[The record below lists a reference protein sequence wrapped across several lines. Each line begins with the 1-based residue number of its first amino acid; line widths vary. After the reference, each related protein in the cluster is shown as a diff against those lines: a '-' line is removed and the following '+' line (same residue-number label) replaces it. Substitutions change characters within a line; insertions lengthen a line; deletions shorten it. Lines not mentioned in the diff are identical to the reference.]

1 MQATRSAAAPQFEI
15 NRSGELEVFV
25 QVAEKG
31 SFSAAARHLGVSP
44 SAISKIVARLE
55 ARLGAQLVLRSTRRV
70 QLTPEGC
77 QLYER
82 GQRVLADLND
92 VENAASLRSVPKGVV
107 RINSSSSTGQKL
119 LVPLV
124 VRLMQTYPELVLD
137 LSFTDHVVDLMEAQA
152 DIAIRWGKLPSSD
165 VVARLLGYTRQVIVA
180 APSYLAAHGTPQ
192 DPGDLAH
199 HIRIGWNYQRT
210 VPHWPFTV
218 DGRAVDV
225 PIGEALRVN
234 DGDVMRNMAVEGAG
248 IARLSLFHAWSDIA
262 AGRLK
267 VVLEPFNTGVLEPIH
282 AVYLGKPDQL
292 PSRTRAVL
300 DFLKSHVDLTHAEQ
314 LPLTWLQP

>member
-1 MQATRSAAAPQFEI
+1 MHAIRSAAAPQFEI

-124 VRLMQTYPELVLD
+124 ARLMQTYPELVLD

-180 APSYLAAHGTPQ
+180 SPVYLAARGRPQ
-192 DPGDLAH
+192 EPGDLAH

-218 DGRAVDV
+218 DGRAVEV
-225 PIGEALRVN
+225 PGSGWNPTAPCATRRTTRRITPCCPLRWRV
-234 DGDVMRNMAVEGAG
+234 
-248 IARLSLFHAWSDIA
+248 
-262 AGRLK
+262 
-267 VVLEPFNTGVLEPIH
+267 
-282 AVYLGKPDQL
+282 
-292 PSRTRAVL
+292 RTRKTATPSTAYS
-300 DFLKSHVDLTHAEQ
+300 KAR
-314 LPLTWLQP
+314 PLWCWVPRASAKAP